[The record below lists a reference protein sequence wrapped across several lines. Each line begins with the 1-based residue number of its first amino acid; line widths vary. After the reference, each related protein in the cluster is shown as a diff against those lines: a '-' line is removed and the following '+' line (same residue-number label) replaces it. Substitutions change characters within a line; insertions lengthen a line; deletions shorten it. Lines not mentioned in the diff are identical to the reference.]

1 MKPQISVIVP
11 VYNVQRYLPAC
22 LDSVL
27 GQEGCT
33 LEVILIDDGST
44 DRSGVICDEYAA
56 RDSRIRVIHQAN
68 AGAAA
73 AKNEG
78 LRLAAGEFLAFLDSD
93 DFLEPGAYRY
103 MLDQLDAHDAD
114 VIQCAFRNVF
124 TDRSEDVVTVEDFT
138 VYETGEYL
146 ARYTQD
152 WTCGLLWDK
161 LYRREL
167 FEGIFFEEGHRI
179 DDEFFTY
186 QGIMNSS
193 RILHSPRVIYNYRK
207 RRSGVM
213 LSSTSI
219 RKILLDK
226 VDYLS
231 ARRIKVAARYPELKA
246 AFDYH
251 YLNMMVILSADPA
264 ATEDSIRYI
273 RSSLRSYFR
282 EGSFCKTEFTLAYKL
297 LRLMLLPPKKLL
309 GCARTVSSGQ
319 TEQFFE

>member
-27 GQEGCT
+27 GQEGCS

-44 DRSGVICDEYAA
+44 DRSGAICDEYAA
-56 RDSRIRVIHQAN
+56 LDPRIRVIHQAN

-73 AKNEG
+73 AKNTG

-103 MLDQLDAHDAD
+103 MLDQLDTREAD

-124 TDRSEDVVTVEDFT
+124 TDRSEDVITVPDFT
-138 VYETGEYL
+138 VYDTMEYL
-146 ARYTQD
+146 TRFTQD

-186 QGIMNSS
+186 QGIMNGK
-193 RILHSPRVIYNYRK
+193 RVLHSPRVIYNYRK

-213 LSSTSI
+213 LSSASS

-231 ARRIKVAARYPELKA
+231 ERRIKVAARYPALKA

-264 ATEDSIRYI
+264 ATEESIRYI

-282 EGSFCKTEFTLAYKL
+282 EGRACKTEFTLAYKL

-309 GCARTVSSGQ
+309 NCARTVSPGQ
-319 TEQFFE
+319 TEQFFD